1 MMTHRSAPAALIAAV
16 GVLGMSAAA
25 ANAQVVTLTGP
36 QDFSIHQIGEGVGGF
51 LPPVI
56 RRDVVDGRFQVNG
69 RNPDP
74 ANRLFGQWT
83 AINID
88 TSSVFSGPVDQLE
101 RLTLTIHGAE
111 TRPDS
116 TAQVHPIIFGGTM
129 SIYLTT
135 DGDQN
140 LLNAAN
146 GYVWDINAQNGI
158 GNQFSDLYL
167 LDTRTFERGTVG
179 VDPTPTWSVDVD
191 LAALGSVILDQ
202 INSGSTFRFIITGID
217 DTVAS
222 SWYSGVENPKLTAVT
237 NTYTGIAPTVEFVIP
252 APGALGLIAGMG
264 LIAARRRRA

>member
-1 MMTHRSAPAALIAAV
+1 MKKSIMTV
-16 GVLGMSAAA
+16 AAA
-25 ANAQVVTLTGP
+25 SAVVAFAGIANAQSITLTGP

-74 ANRLFGQWT
+74 SNRLFGQWT
-83 AINID
+83 SINVD
-88 TSSVFSGPVDQLE
+88 TSTVFSGPVDQLE
-101 RLTLTIHGAE
+101 RLTLTINGAE

-116 TAQVHPIIFGGTM
+116 TAQLHPILFGGTM

-140 LLNAAN
+140 LLDASN
-146 GYVWDINAQNGI
+146 GYVWDVDAQNGI
-158 GNQFSDLYL
+158 GEQFSDLYL
-167 LDTRTFERGTVG
+167 LDTRTFERGTIG

-191 LAALGSVILDQ
+191 LSVLGSVILDQ
-202 INSGSTFRFIITGID
+202 IASGSTFRFIITGID

-252 APGALGLIAGMG
+252 APGAMGLLAGMG
-264 LIAARRRRA
+264 LLAARRRR